1 VSNDK
6 TLYVLYKQEYDDFI
20 TNILTRRHLVN
31 DILNYSLLVKQ
42 LDEWTS
48 FYAVLCEYVSILFR
62 FEEVLER
69 AAFLG
74 DWDKKEK
81 RWFLDQETAGLVA
94 IFATSEVSC
103 RHELSNHNLSLLLH

>member
-1 VSNDK
+1 MSSDR

-20 TNILTRRHLVN
+20 TNILTRRHLAN
-31 DILNYSLLVKQ
+31 DTLNYSLLIKQ
-42 LDEWTS
+42 LEEWTS
-48 FYAVLCEYVSILFR
+48 FYAVLCEYIGILFR

-74 DWDKKEK
+74 DWDKEEK

-94 IFATSEVSC
+94 IFATSESAC
-103 RHELSNHNLSLLLH
+103 RYELSNHNLSFLLH

>member
-1 VSNDK
+1 MSDNK

-20 TNILTRRHLVN
+20 TNILTRRRIVN
-31 DILNYSLLVKQ
+31 DVLNYSLLIKQ
-42 LDEWTS
+42 LDEWTA
-48 FYAVLCEYVSILFR
+48 FYAALCEYVSILFR

-69 AAFLG
+69 VTLRG
-74 DWDKKEK
+74 DWDEKEK

-103 RHELSNHNLSLLLH
+103 RHELSSHNLSFLLH

>member
-1 VSNDK
+1 MSNDK
-6 TLYVLYKQEYDDFI
+6 TLYVLYRQEYDDFI
-20 TNILTRRHLVN
+20 TNILTRRYLVN

-69 AAFLG
+69 AAP
-74 DWDKKEK
+74 
-81 RWFLDQETAGLVA
+81 R
-94 IFATSEVSC
+94 S
-103 RHELSNHNLSLLLH
+103 